1 MGDDQLV
8 TKSFT
13 GDTHR
18 VSGEIVRSIASQFGS
33 VDNSYTHRISGETS
47 VLETLVCSPTTTH

>member
-18 VSGEIVRSIASQFGS
+18 VSGE
-33 VDNSYTHRISGETS
+33 TS
-47 VLETLVCSPTTTH
+47 VLEILVCSPTTTH